1 MPAVLPD
8 AFCVDKGCLDRFSAR
23 EDDTEAVIRQRLAIY
38 NEETLPALAFYQR
51 IGEQRDKALQAL
63 AMVLATPAPTA
74 GKEERDKGTTG
85 SGSSSSTDAKKN
97 GLVVDVAITGGFDVM
112 APVFEA
118 AVDLKPRAPQ
128 KYGVHWGTRG

>member
-8 AFCVDKGCLDRFSAR
+8 AFCVAKGCLDRFTAR
-23 EDDTEAVIRQRLAIY
+23 EDDTDAVLRQRLAIY
-38 NEETLPALAFYQR
+38 EEETLPALAFYQR
-51 IGEQRDKALQAL
+51 IGELRDKALQAL

-74 GKEERDKGTTG
+74 GDDNGTTG
-85 SGSSSSTDAKKN
+85 SGSSSSAGEKKS

-118 AVDLKPRAPQ
+118 AVGLKPGAAQ
-128 KYGVHWGTRG
+128 K